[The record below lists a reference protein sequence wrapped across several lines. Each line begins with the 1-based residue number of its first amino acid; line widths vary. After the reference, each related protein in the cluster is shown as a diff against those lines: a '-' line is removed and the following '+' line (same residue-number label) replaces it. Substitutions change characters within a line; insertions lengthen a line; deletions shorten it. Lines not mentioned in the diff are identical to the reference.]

1 MLAKLLSVAVAASL
15 VLAITTQVARADDEV
30 HEGKVVS
37 VSDGKLTVLDKRDSD
52 NDTFVVTAETK
63 ISRNGKAA
71 KLSDIQAGD
80 MAKVVATSQGEML
93 IAKQIIAAAPE

>member
-1 MLAKLLSVAVAASL
+1 MWASFFSVAVTAA
-15 VLAITTQVARADDEV
+15 VALAITTQVALADDEV

-37 VSDGKLTVLDKRDSD
+37 VSDGKITVLDRRDSE

-63 ISRNGKAA
+63 ISRNGKPA

-80 MAKVVATSQGEML
+80 RAKIIATSQGEKL